1 MDRNNDVA
9 LMHNLYYNYENLG
22 GLTGQWEPENTDD
35 DSNASSSSPSPCD
48 FKKPRS
54 DSSSSSRS
62 RSSNKKDSN
71 ENFTNGR
78 TSICDNPESPTFP
91 RFPDL
96 VEDLVGSPLK
106 IPSSVMKSTDETLET
121 TEASEEVKR
130 RVEENDEEEKKKEV
144 EESSTGNGEG
154 VRWVFNTPYFY
165 PNGTGKT
172 FTRSID
178 VLFLINHIC
187 CVCRASFTD
196 DAFENVQNISG
207 LENKYMPFFENLLI

>member
-1 MDRNNDVA
+1 
-9 LMHNLYYNYENLG
+9 MHNLYYNYENLG

-35 DSNASSSSPSPCD
+35 DSNASSSSPSPCE

-54 DSSSSSRS
+54 DSISSSRS
-62 RSSNKKDSN
+62 SSNKKDSN

-121 TEASEEVKR
+121 TEASEEDKR
-130 RVEENDEEEKKKEV
+130 RVEEKDEEEKKRRLKSLPLGTERGLDGC
-144 EESSTGNGEG
+144 SIHHTSTPMEL
-154 VRWVFNTPYFY
+154 VR
-165 PNGTGKT
+165 
-172 FTRSID
+172 RSH
-178 VLFLINHIC
+178 VLYRC
-187 CVCRASFTD
+187 P
-196 DAFENVQNISG
+196 ISD
-207 LENKYMPFFENLLI
+207 

>member
-1 MDRNNDVA
+1 MDRNSDVA

-35 DSNASSSSPSPCD
+35 DSNASSSSPSPCE

-54 DSSSSSRS
+54 DSISSSRS
-62 RSSNKKDSN
+62 SSNKKDSN

-121 TEASEEVKR
+121 TEASEEDKR
-130 RVEENDEEEKKKEV
+130 RVEQKDEEEKKG

-154 VRWVFNTPYFY
+154 VRWVFNTSYFY
-165 PNGTGKT
+165 PNGTGK
-172 FTRSID
+172 I
-178 VLFLINHIC
+178 
-187 CVCRASFTD
+187 
-196 DAFENVQNISG
+196 
-207 LENKYMPFFENLLI
+207 LLILLRLIYITVDGP

>member
-1 MDRNNDVA
+1 MDRNSDVA

-35 DSNASSSSPSPCD
+35 DSNASSSSPSPCE

-62 RSSNKKDSN
+62 SSNKKDSN

-121 TEASEEVKR
+121 TEASEENKR
-130 RVEENDEEEKKKEV
+130 RVEQKDEEEKKG

-165 PNGTGKT
+165 PNGTGEILLILLDSKVFNT
-172 FTRSID
+172 FTRSTD

-196 DAFENVQNISG
+196 DAFKNV
-207 LENKYMPFFENLLI
+207 